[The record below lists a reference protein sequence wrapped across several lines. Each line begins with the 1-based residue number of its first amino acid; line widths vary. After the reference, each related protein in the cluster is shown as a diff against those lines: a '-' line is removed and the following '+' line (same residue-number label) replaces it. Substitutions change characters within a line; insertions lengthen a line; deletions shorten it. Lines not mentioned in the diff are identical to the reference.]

1 MKAPPRSSAGR
12 APQLTE
18 ALARHQSSW
27 APVFVARA
35 TLGLP
40 SVLVVPEDV
49 AGAVALVS
57 PAEASAWLKQR
68 GDAKA
73 AAKVVGTATPG
84 SAWAVA
90 VTPEGAVV
98 SPVAVAPFLAG

>member
-90 VTPEGAVV
+90 VTPEGVVV

>member
-1 MKAPPRSSAGR
+1 M
-12 APQLTE
+12 
-18 ALARHQSSW
+18 
-27 APVFVARA
+27 
-35 TLGLP
+35 
-40 SVLVVPEDV
+40 LVVPEDV
-49 AGAVALVS
+49 EGAVALVS

-68 GDAKA
+68 GDAKG

-90 VTPEGAVV
+90 VTPDGAVV